1 MWDLHFPLVLFTI
14 QISSVHECWSFKIID
29 LYFMFQEDCRLSEF
43 TMTSCR
49 LTTENA
55 EYLCKYVVFIKLQSF
70 GGYIGIFQ
78 SVRLSKYLVSTTPPY
93 QMNLY
98 WWNFTQLQYT
108 TWGCAWRRIITV
120 QTFSREI
127 ISSDRGI
134 GFDLQF
140 YLYLNQTEI
149 CTYKYKKYHQ
159 TVASLVNTMKIQPL
173 KIMVAGCW
181 RSLTHSPTHSCQ
193 SKLMPHKSRSIYLFG

>member
-1 MWDLHFPLVLFTI
+1 MYLFTTQLQVCKTEKTVSLMGI
-14 QISSVHECWSFKIID
+14 EDNRRCQRKRKAPRTIIID
-29 LYFMFQEDCRLSEF
+29 SNLFEHMHCLY
-43 TMTSCR
+43 
-49 LTTENA
+49 A
-55 EYLCKYVVFIKLQSF
+55 YYL
-70 GGYIGIFQ
+70 
-78 SVRLSKYLVSTTPPY
+78 
-93 QMNLY
+93 
-98 WWNFTQLQYT
+98 WNFTRLQYT

-149 CTYKYKKYHQ
+149 CTFKYKKYHQ